1 MKVVKFAF
9 SYCHLWTD
17 EPFLARTMENMN
29 EWALWSENYIVDL
42 IVLLHEMDLS
52 QQESHLFRQRIYH
65 FISFDYRSSYKRN
78 LLHMTCLMPTRMEI
92 RHFTCWPKITGHI
105 SIFNTNVARIII
117 NFGEHLDH
125 ANKFNTTVIERLKFT
140 ILTCK
145 PWSIAC
151 YHWDAAVLESYA
163 KIKLTFEC
171 FRQVSG
177 GLYVNIKLFL
187 WKPQYHNYRMIKSF
201 FWRRKFRIIQ
211 TENTKKSVIVS
222 SKNLAE
228 KTMGKRNCGIYLF
241 RNFVLPLKL
250 VDKNYSKCVELL
262 IYRIICQKTTVAKF
276 NKK

>member
-52 QQESHLFRQRIYH
+52 QQESHLFRQSNYH

-92 RHFTCWPKITGHI
+92 TH
-105 SIFNTNVARIII
+105 FNTNVARIII
-117 NFGEHLDH
+117 NFGGHLDH
-125 ANKFNTTVIERLKFT
+125 VSKFDTTVMMNVSNTACEISSFREVT

-145 PWSIAC
+145 LWSIAC
-151 YHWDAAVLESYA
+151 YHWDAAVLESYMPKSNWHSSA
-163 KIKLTFEC
+163 SARSPEVCMSTLNFSCENRSTTITGWF
-171 FRQVSG
+171 
-177 GLYVNIKLFL
+177 
-187 WKPQYHNYRMIKSF
+187 KSF